1 MNTATVW
8 LRREDVET
16 EVHPVTSVLR
26 EVIDR
31 IPDEGFAGD
40 PAEIR
45 SRADDAIESVADAM
59 ADDQFAA
66 AKTTLEEGFLPVA
79 REGVRAEYDAC
90 TAVCHRNARKSCYSC
105 P

>member
-1 MNTATVW
+1 
-8 LRREDVET
+8 
-16 EVHPVTSVLR
+16 
-26 EVIDR
+26 
-31 IPDEGFAGD
+31 
-40 PAEIR
+40 
-45 SRADDAIESVADAM
+45 M

>member
-1 MNTATVW
+1 MHSLT
-8 LRREDVET
+8 RRPSPTTDPADS
-16 EVHPVTSVLR
+16 PVR
-26 EVIDR
+26 AAA
-31 IPDEGFAGD
+31 DEGFAGD

-59 ADDQFAA
+59 AEDQFAA
-66 AKTTLEEGFLPVA
+66 AETTLKEEFLPVA

-90 TAVCHRNARKSCYSC
+90 TAACHRNARKSCYSC